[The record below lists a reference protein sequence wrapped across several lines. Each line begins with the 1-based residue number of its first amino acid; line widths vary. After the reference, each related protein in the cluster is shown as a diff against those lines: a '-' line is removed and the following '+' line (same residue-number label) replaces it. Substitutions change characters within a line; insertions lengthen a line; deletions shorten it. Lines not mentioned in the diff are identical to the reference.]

1 MSIIKVVKSALGYC
15 QCDGCME
22 RHTTK
27 LTMLRA
33 NGTYYHIY
41 VCDDCAWEIQK
52 MSKFK

>member
-1 MSIIKVVKSALGYC
+1 MFRFLKGWLGYC

-41 VCDDCAWEIQK
+41 VCDDCAMEIYK
-52 MSKFK
+52 SCKVK

>member
-1 MSIIKVVKSALGYC
+1 MSFFKIIKGALGYC

-41 VCDDCAWEIQK
+41 VCYDCAWEIQ
-52 MSKFK
+52 MSCKEK